1 MSIVSQNFFTAPHT
15 RINLFCLKNPKISTP
30 LHLKP
35 LKTPLIFR
43 SQKPHLDKIEFL
55 QCHQWKVKS
64 FDSEGTVNGQV
75 SAEYEFNFDGFLSI
89 LEFLCLLSSAVV
101 AIGFAVNSWVLGSQ
115 KWLGNRVLAAQC
127 VVLVGGVIIG
137 SVIRRRQWRRICM
150 NKFSRSGSDLKGVN
164 LLERIEKVEEDLRSS
179 ATIIRVLTRQL
190 EKLGIRFRVTR
201 KTLKDPITE
210 VDALVGSINVRSDYP
225 SGWPS
230 GLGLGLP
237 CWRSQV
243 RNPLPAKARGLP
255 SGSSSSH
262 RACLV
267 RAAMLAQKN
276 SEATRALA
284 LQGERLEKELGEIQK
299 VLLAMQDQQHKQLEL
314 ILAIGKTGKLFENK
328 QGLSQDPN
336 KKTNDMSN
344 TAADGFPQLGV
355 NQIQALKRQRET
367 NNDRI

>member
-43 SQKPHLDKIEFL
+43 TQKPHLDKIEFL

-179 ATIIRVLTRQL
+179 ATIIRVLSRQL

-210 VDALVGSINVRSDYP
+210 
-225 SGWPS
+225 
-230 GLGLGLP
+230 
-237 CWRSQV
+237 
-243 RNPLPAKARGLP
+243 
-255 SGSSSSH
+255 
-262 RACLV
+262 
-267 RAAMLAQKN
+267 AAMLAQKN

-284 LQGERLEKELGEIQK
+284 LQDERLEKELGEIQK

-328 QGLSQDPN
+328 RGLSQDPN
-336 KKTNDMSN
+336 KKSNDVSN

>member
-43 SQKPHLDKIEFL
+43 TQKPHLDKIEFL

-210 VDALVGSINVRSDYP
+210 
-225 SGWPS
+225 
-230 GLGLGLP
+230 
-237 CWRSQV
+237 
-243 RNPLPAKARGLP
+243 
-255 SGSSSSH
+255 
-262 RACLV
+262 
-267 RAAMLAQKN
+267 AAMLAQKN

-328 QGLSQDPN
+328 RGLSQDPN
-336 KKTNDMSN
+336 KKTNDVSN

>member
-15 RINLFCLKNPKISTP
+15 RINLFCLKSPKISIP

-43 SQKPHLDKIEFL
+43 TQKPHLDKIEFL

-127 VVLVGGVIIG
+127 AVLVGGVIIG

-179 ATIIRVLTRQL
+179 ATIIRVLSRQL

-210 VDALVGSINVRSDYP
+210 
-225 SGWPS
+225 
-230 GLGLGLP
+230 
-237 CWRSQV
+237 
-243 RNPLPAKARGLP
+243 
-255 SGSSSSH
+255 
-262 RACLV
+262 
-267 RAAMLAQKN
+267 AAMLAQKN

-328 QGLSQDPN
+328 RGLSQDPN
-336 KKTNDMSN
+336 KKTNDVSN

>member
-43 SQKPHLDKIEFL
+43 TQKPHLDKIEFL

-150 NKFSRSGSDLKGVN
+150 NKFSRSGSDLQGVN

-179 ATIIRVLTRQL
+179 ATIIRVLSRQL

-210 VDALVGSINVRSDYP
+210 
-225 SGWPS
+225 
-230 GLGLGLP
+230 
-237 CWRSQV
+237 
-243 RNPLPAKARGLP
+243 
-255 SGSSSSH
+255 
-262 RACLV
+262 
-267 RAAMLAQKN
+267 AAMLAQKN

-328 QGLSQDPN
+328 RGLSQDPN
-336 KKTNDMSN
+336 KKTNDVSN

>member
-210 VDALVGSINVRSDYP
+210 
-225 SGWPS
+225 
-230 GLGLGLP
+230 
-237 CWRSQV
+237 
-243 RNPLPAKARGLP
+243 
-255 SGSSSSH
+255 
-262 RACLV
+262 
-267 RAAMLAQKN
+267 AAMLAQKN

-336 KKTNDMSN
+336 KNTNDMSN

>member
-43 SQKPHLDKIEFL
+43 TQKPHLDKIEFL

-101 AIGFAVNSWVLGSQ
+101 AIGYAVNCWFLGSH

-150 NKFSRSGSDLKGVN
+150 NNFSRPGSDLKGVN
-164 LLERIEKVEEDLRSS
+164 MLERIEKVEEDLRSS
-179 ATIIRVLTRQL
+179 ATIIRVLSRQL

-210 VDALVGSINVRSDYP
+210 
-225 SGWPS
+225 
-230 GLGLGLP
+230 
-237 CWRSQV
+237 
-243 RNPLPAKARGLP
+243 
-255 SGSSSSH
+255 
-262 RACLV
+262 
-267 RAAMLAQKN
+267 AAMLAQKN

-284 LQGERLEKELGEIQK
+284 LQGERLEKELGEVQK

-328 QGLSQDPN
+328 RGPSQDPN
-336 KKTNDMSN
+336 QKTNDMSN
-344 TAADGFPQLGV
+344 TSADGFPQLGV

>member
-43 SQKPHLDKIEFL
+43 TQKPHLDKIEFL

-210 VDALVGSINVRSDYP
+210 
-225 SGWPS
+225 
-230 GLGLGLP
+230 
-237 CWRSQV
+237 
-243 RNPLPAKARGLP
+243 
-255 SGSSSSH
+255 
-262 RACLV
+262 
-267 RAAMLAQKN
+267 AAMLAQKS

-328 QGLSQDPN
+328 RGLGQDPN
-336 KKTNDMSN
+336 KKTNDVSN
-344 TAADGFPQLGV
+344 TAADEFPQLGV

>member
-15 RINLFCLKNPKISTP
+15 RINLCCLKNPKISTP

-43 SQKPHLDKIEFL
+43 TQKPHLDKIEFL

-64 FDSEGTVNGQV
+64 LDSEGTVNGQV
-75 SAEYEFNFDGFLSI
+75 SAEYELNFDGFLSI

-101 AIGFAVNSWVLGSQ
+101 AVGFAVNSWVLGSQ

-179 ATIIRVLTRQL
+179 ATIIRVLSRQL

-210 VDALVGSINVRSDYP
+210 
-225 SGWPS
+225 
-230 GLGLGLP
+230 
-237 CWRSQV
+237 
-243 RNPLPAKARGLP
+243 
-255 SGSSSSH
+255 
-262 RACLV
+262 
-267 RAAMLAQKN
+267 AAMLAQKN

-328 QGLSQDPN
+328 RGPSQDPN
-336 KKTNDMSN
+336 QKTNDMSN

-355 NQIQALKRQRET
+355 NQIQPLKRQRET

>member
-127 VVLVGGVIIG
+127 VVLVVGVIIG

-210 VDALVGSINVRSDYP
+210 
-225 SGWPS
+225 
-230 GLGLGLP
+230 
-237 CWRSQV
+237 
-243 RNPLPAKARGLP
+243 
-255 SGSSSSH
+255 
-262 RACLV
+262 
-267 RAAMLAQKN
+267 AAMLAQKN

-284 LQGERLEKELGEIQK
+284 LQDERLEKELGEIQK

-328 QGLSQDPN
+328 RGPSQDPN
-336 KKTNDMSN
+336 KKSNDVSN

>member
-210 VDALVGSINVRSDYP
+210 
-225 SGWPS
+225 
-230 GLGLGLP
+230 
-237 CWRSQV
+237 
-243 RNPLPAKARGLP
+243 
-255 SGSSSSH
+255 
-262 RACLV
+262 
-267 RAAMLAQKN
+267 AAMLAQKN
-276 SEATRALA
+276 SEATLALA

-328 QGLSQDPN
+328 RGLSQEPN
-336 KKTNDMSN
+336 KKTNDVSN
-344 TAADGFPQLGV
+344 TAADEFPQLGV

>member
-15 RINLFCLKNPKISTP
+15 RINLFCLKNPKISNP

-43 SQKPHLDKIEFL
+43 TQKPHLDKIEFL

-101 AIGFAVNSWVLGSQ
+101 AIGFAVNCWFLGSQ

-179 ATIIRVLTRQL
+179 ATIIRVLSRQL

-210 VDALVGSINVRSDYP
+210 
-225 SGWPS
+225 
-230 GLGLGLP
+230 
-237 CWRSQV
+237 
-243 RNPLPAKARGLP
+243 
-255 SGSSSSH
+255 
-262 RACLV
+262 
-267 RAAMLAQKN
+267 AAMLAQKN

-328 QGLSQDPN
+328 RGLSQDPN
-336 KKTNDMSN
+336 KKTNDVSN

>member
-137 SVIRRRQWRRICM
+137 SVIRKRQWSRICM

-210 VDALVGSINVRSDYP
+210 
-225 SGWPS
+225 
-230 GLGLGLP
+230 
-237 CWRSQV
+237 
-243 RNPLPAKARGLP
+243 
-255 SGSSSSH
+255 
-262 RACLV
+262 
-267 RAAMLAQKN
+267 AAMLAQKN

-328 QGLSQDPN
+328 RGLSQDPN
-336 KKTNDMSN
+336 KKTNDVSN